1 MDVRR
6 RPGQCRARPRA
17 GLSDRRPKITPPV
30 SEQALDGLKFSE
42 CLPPELATRV
52 VQARFSDAGGVA
64 EVLERPMRIVYE
76 S

>member
-1 MDVRR
+1 M
-6 RPGQCRARPRA
+6 PQA
-17 GLSDRRPKITPPV
+17 

-52 VQARFSDAGGVA
+52 VQARLSDTRGVA

-76 S
+76 C

>member
-1 MDVRR
+1 M
-6 RPGQCRARPRA
+6 PQA
-17 GLSDRRPKITPPV
+17 

-52 VQARFSDAGGVA
+52 VQARLAGARCVA
-64 EVLERPMRIVYE
+64 LVLGRPMRIVYE